1 MAVIAYV
8 ASRSPEFPSL
18 FPFSLAPA
26 TQAMAVTLVISGFT
40 RERGG
45 RVNSA
50 SHGSFRLLCMNFL
63 TKEYLTA
70 NLPNCDSSYI

>member
-8 ASRSPEFPSL
+8 ASRSPEFPSP
-18 FPFSLAPA
+18 FPFLAPA

-50 SHGSFRLLCMNFL
+50 SHAWILSAALYEFL
-63 TKEYLTA
+63 NKRIFDRELTQ
-70 NLPNCDSSYI
+70 LR